1 MAKNKISNL
10 SMGSKS
16 KDLESKIN
24 LQNLLIFKEFFLL
37 FSTQSIKKI
46 IRDLHFS

>member
-24 LQNLLIFKEFFLL
+24 LQNLLIFKDFF
-37 FSTQSIKKI
+37 FVIFHSKHKKI